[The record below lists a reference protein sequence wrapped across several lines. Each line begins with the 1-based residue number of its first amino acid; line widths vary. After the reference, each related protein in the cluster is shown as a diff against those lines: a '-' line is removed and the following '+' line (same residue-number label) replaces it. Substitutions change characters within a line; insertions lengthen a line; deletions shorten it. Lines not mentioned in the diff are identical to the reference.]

1 MCPGINASEKATH
14 KVLSYNTL
22 WRISGPLIR
31 NVTEIRLRGF
41 LYQGAILKKKQ
52 PEVLK
57 KWLLFRGSY
66 CIANEEKL

>member
-41 LYQGAILKKKQ
+41 LYQGAILKKKTA
-52 PEVLK
+52 
-57 KWLLFRGSY
+57 WGS
-66 CIANEEKL
+66 